1 MARLSL
7 EQRRQAAITAT
18 LRVIGT
24 DGVEAATTRRIA
36 AEAKMGQ
43 SSIFYAFA
51 SRDELLAAVVEYGIA
66 EELAAMD
73 GWLQLLAEFPANDAP
88 IEDLMRGA
96 LQSFAENAINDSAR
110 QHALIGLALYAR
122 RTEGLEYLAE
132 RLYDGYYAVAERLL
146 DEAARISGVRFT
158 KSTHEL
164 APSVIAITDGLT
176 LCWLG
181 TASREQVDRVIE
193 TGVSLFI
200 GFVDTS
206 DE

>member
-51 SRDELLAAVVEYGIA
+51 SRDELLAAVVEYGVA
-66 EELAAMD
+66 EELSAMD
-73 GWLQLLAEFPANDAP
+73 GWLHLLADFPANDAP
-88 IEDLMRGA
+88 IEDLIRGA

-110 QHALIGLALYAR
+110 QQALIGLALYAR

-132 RLYDGYYAVAERLL
+132 RLYGGYYAVAERLL
-146 DEAARISGVRFT
+146 DEAARISGRRFRKPT
-158 KSTHEL
+158 VEL
-164 APSVIAITDGLT
+164 APSVIAATDGIT

-181 TASREQVDRVIE
+181 TASREHVDRVIE
-193 TGVSLFI
+193 TGVQMLL
-200 GFVDTS
+200 GFL
-206 DE
+206 EPA

>member
-7 EQRRQAAITAT
+7 EQRRHAAITAT

-51 SRDELLAAVVEYGIA
+51 SRDELLAAVVEYGVA
-66 EELAAMD
+66 EELASMD
-73 GWLQLLAEFPANDAP
+73 GWLHLLSEYPADDAP
-88 IEDLMRGA
+88 VDDLIRGA

-110 QHALIGLALYAR
+110 QQALIGLALYAR

-132 RLYDGYYAVAERLL
+132 RLYDGYYAVAERIL
-146 DEAARISGVRFT
+146 DEAARISGRTFT
-158 KSTHEL
+158 KPTAEL
-164 APSVIAITDGLT
+164 ASSVIAITDGLT

-181 TASREQVDRVIE
+181 TASRDHVDRVIE
-193 TGVSLFI
+193 TGVSLLL
-200 GFVDTS
+200 GFVAD
-206 DE
+206 

>member
-51 SRDELLAAVVEYGIA
+51 SRDELLAAVVEHGVS
-66 EELAAMD
+66 EELSAMD
-73 GWLQLLAEFPANDAP
+73 GWLHLLAEFPANDAP
-88 IEDLMRGA
+88 IEDLIRGA
-96 LQSFAENAINDSAR
+96 FESFAQNAINESAR

-132 RLYDGYYAVAERLL
+132 RLYDGYYAVAEKLL
-146 DEAARISGVRFT
+146 DEAARISGRTFT
-158 KSTHEL
+158 KPTSEL
-164 APSVIAITDGLT
+164 APSVIAVTDGIT

-181 TASREQVDRVIE
+181 TASREQVDRVI
-193 TGVSLFI
+193 
-200 GFVDTS
+200 DTS
-206 DE
+206 VNLLLGYVAPVDS